1 METVALL
8 ALQEHSSLMANPLL
22 LSASFAQLERFL
34 RMVQALVILVHLE
47 QQLQLLDPHQTSA
60 FQSFAGWVSLLMMI
74 SALLASLDSSS
85 LMRSRLLLS
94 ASLAQWQRFL
104 RMVQALVTFAHL
116 DQQLLAQDLLS
127 AFQ

>member
-1 METVALL
+1 
-8 ALQEHSSLMANPLL
+8 
-22 LSASFAQLERFL
+22 
-34 RMVQALVILVHLE
+34 MVQALVILVHLE
-47 QQLQLLDPHQTSA
+47 QQLQLLDPHLMSA

-74 SALLASLDSSS
+74 SALLAWLEPSS
-85 LMRSRLLLS
+85 LMRSRLLPS

-116 DQQLLAQDLLS
+116 DQQLVTQDLLS